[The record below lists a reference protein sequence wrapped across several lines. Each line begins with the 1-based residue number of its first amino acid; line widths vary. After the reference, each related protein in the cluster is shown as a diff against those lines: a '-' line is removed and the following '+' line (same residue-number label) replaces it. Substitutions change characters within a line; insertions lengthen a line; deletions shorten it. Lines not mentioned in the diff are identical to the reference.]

1 MWETRSVF
9 HISIPH
15 FLWQDGLWR
24 RWPIPERGM
33 RSHRVVVHSPPLDHH
48 LRLLQGVEDLALQ
61 AFILQL
67 AVEAFTVPILP
78 RASWLDIQRLSSYC
92 RQPLPQSF
100 RNELGSIVG
109 PYVLRDPIQQ
119 HQVGQRFDQVIAV
132 Q

>member
-9 HISIPH
+9 HISMPL
-15 FLWQDGLWR
+15 FLRQDGLWR
-24 RWPIPERGM
+24 RWPIPQRRM
-33 RSHRVVVHSPPLDHH
+33 RPHRVVVHSPPLDHH

-78 RASWLDIQRLSSYC
+78 RTARLDIQGLGSHR
-92 RQPLPQSF
+92 RQPLPQSQ

-109 PYVLRDPIQQ
+109 P
-119 HQVGQRFDQVIAV
+119 
-132 Q
+132 